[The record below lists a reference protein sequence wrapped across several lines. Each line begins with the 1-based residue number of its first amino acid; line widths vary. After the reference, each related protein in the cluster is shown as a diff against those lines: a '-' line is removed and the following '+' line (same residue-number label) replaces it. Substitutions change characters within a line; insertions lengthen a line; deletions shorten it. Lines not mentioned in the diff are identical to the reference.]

1 MTESHPFKSG
11 YVAILGR
18 PNVGKSTLLNQLLG
32 YRLSIVSPKPQT
44 TRRRVLGILHGENHQ
59 ILFLDT
65 PGILQKTRYALH
77 KRMMEQARAAVQDA
91 DVLLFVVEPVEPDEV
106 DQEVLNF
113 LKGHPKP
120 VLLVINKIDTV
131 EKRKLLPVMDAYSKL
146 FPFQEIVPVSA
157 LKADGLD
164 VLLRLIV
171 QYLPEGP
178 PYYPEDTLTDMDE
191 RSLVAERI
199 RERIFHLYREE
210 IPYSAAVEIEEFI
223 EQDPAHGG
231 KDYIR
236 ATIYV
241 ERDSQKGILIGKGGE
256 KLRKVGT
263 QVRKE
268 IEFLL
273 GRPVYLELWVKVFPK
288 WRQNP
293 AFLKRLGL

>member
-1 MTESHPFKSG
+1 
-11 YVAILGR
+11 
-18 PNVGKSTLLNQLLG
+18 
-32 YRLSIVSPKPQT
+32 
-44 TRRRVLGILHGENHQ
+44 
-59 ILFLDT
+59 
-65 PGILQKTRYALH
+65 
-77 KRMMEQARAAVQDA
+77 
-91 DVLLFVVEPVEPDEV
+91 
-106 DQEVLNF
+106 
-113 LKGHPKP
+113 
-120 VLLVINKIDTV
+120 
-131 EKRKLLPVMDAYSKL
+131 
-146 FPFQEIVPVSA
+146 VSA

-171 QYLPEGP
+171 EYLPEGP
-178 PYYPEDTLTDMDE
+178 PYHPEDTLTDMDE

-223 EQDPAHGG
+223 EKDPAHGG